1 MPTPASTSTCF
12 LSRNPS
18 TISQDISHCPSLS
31 SKPASVALSIKKEN
45 TSSPIFRNFF
55 FLSACPIC
63 NLSYSSQKNISAPA
77 FYTLYVIRHIVYIF
91 PYENCTIISLLPQVP
106 IFSVHTYLSFTFSA
120 FSALVLQAS
129 PVLPSSILSP
139 SSASISP
146 VFFLCPSTC
155 PYHSDSSSIRLVHAS
170 ISAS

>member
-55 FLSACPIC
+55 FLSACPVC

-91 PYENCTIISLLPQVP
+91 PYKNCTIISLLPQVP
-106 IFSVHTYLSFTFSA
+106 IFSAHAFLSFTFSA
-120 FSALVLQAS
+120 FSALALHPLRCFLPPFSRPPAPLFPLYFASALQYIHTTLTV
-129 PVLPSSILSP
+129 PQ
-139 SSASISP
+139 
-146 VFFLCPSTC
+146 
-155 PYHSDSSSIRLVHAS
+155 
-170 ISAS
+170 